1 MKKLSYVMAGV
12 LLLGLSSAASA
23 SLFGWLLPD
32 AYTKTKHPIVLV
44 HGLFGFDEIIGLEYF
59 YQIPEE
65 LRRSGAEVF
74 VTQGSAAN
82 SHEVRGEQL
91 ARQIEEILVVS
102 GAERVNLIGHSQGS
116 PTSRYI
122 ASVYPQYVASVTSVG
137 GVNWGA
143 PLADVLLDDNNEA
156 GSFIEALGNAFM
168 SFIDWASQGGN
179 PQDINAAL
187 VSLSTEGSLAF
198 NQLHP
203 YGVPS
208 QFCGQGNEFGANG
221 VRYFSWTGTRI
232 FTNLLDISDPLMGAT
247 SLGFSDGE
255 PNDGLVG
262 RCSARLG
269 RVIRENYRMNHLDEV
284 NQVLGL
290 VSLLETN
297 PKTVYRQHAN
307 RLKGLGL

>member
-1 MKKLSYVMAGV
+1 MRKLTYMLAGV
-12 LLLGLSSAASA
+12 LLLGLSGVASA
-23 SLFGWLLPD
+23 SLSSWLLPD
-32 AYTKTKHPIVLV
+32 TYTKTKYPIVLV

-59 YQIPEE
+59 YKIPEE

-74 VTQGSAAN
+74 VAQVSAAN

-91 ARQIEEILVVS
+91 ARQIEDILAIS

-143 PLADVLLDDNNEA
+143 PLADVLLDENDEA
-156 GSFIEALGNAFM
+156 DPFIEYLGNAFM
-168 SFIDWASQGGN
+168 SFIDWASEGGN

-187 VSLSTEGSLAF
+187 VSLSTEGSVAF

-208 QFCGQGNEFGANG
+208 EFCGDGDEIGPNG

-232 FTNLLDISDPLMGAT
+232 FTNALDISDPLMGAT
-247 SLGFSDGE
+247 SLAFTDGE

-269 RVIRENYRMNHLDEV
+269 RVIREDYRMNHLDEV